1 MKTLFTLMLAATV
14 SVSAFSQTEVKEKD
28 IIGQW
33 DLIIDLDEIE
43 DEIERDLEDENWLAA
58 RFARSISNFALDIV
72 NEIDIRMDFREDGEL
87 KITVNAFG
95 VRETEYAE
103 WYINRDGELV
113 IEDEDDRGSRR
124 GRRNTHINIGDD
136 DDVWLMKGDKLV
148 AYEKGYRGKMKR
160 KQEVY
165 MVKR

>member
-1 MKTLFTLMLAATV
+1 MKKLFTLMLAATV
-14 SVSAFSQTEVKEKD
+14 SVSAYSQGKVKEAD

-33 DLIIDLDEIE
+33 DLVIDLDEIE

-58 RFARSISNFALDIV
+58 RFAKSISNFAMNIV
-72 NEIDIRMDFREDGEL
+72 EEIDIRMDFREDGEV
-87 KITVNAFG
+87 KISVNAFG
-95 VRETEYAE
+95 ARETEYAE

-113 IEDEDDRGSRR
+113 IEDDDNRR
-124 GRRNTHINIGDD
+124 RRNRRINIGDD

-148 AYEKGYRGKMKR
+148 AYEKGYRGRLKR
-160 KQEVY
+160 QEVY

>member
-1 MKTLFTLMLAATV
+1 MKKVFILMLAATV
-14 SVSAFSQTEVKEKD
+14 SISAYSQNKVKEKD

-43 DEIERDLEDENWLAA
+43 DEIEEEIEDENWLAA

-72 NEIDIRMDFREDGEL
+72 AEIDIKMDFREDGEL

-95 VRETEYAE
+95 ARETEYAE

-113 IEDEDDRGSRR
+113 IEDEDDRR
-124 GRRNTHINIGDD
+124 GRSRRNTHINIGDD
-136 DDVWLMKGDKLV
+136 DDVWMMKGDKLV
-148 AYEKGYRGKMKR
+148 AYEKGYRGRLKR
-160 KQEVY
+160 QEVY

>member
-1 MKTLFTLMLAATV
+1 MLAATV
-14 SVSAFSQTEVKEKD
+14 SVSAFSQSKVKEKD
-28 IIGQW
+28 VIGQW

-58 RFARSISNFALDIV
+58 RFARSISNFALNIV
-72 NEIDIRMDFREDGEL
+72 EEIDIRMDFREDGEL
-87 KITVNAFG
+87 KISVNAFG

-113 IEDEDDRGSRR
+113 IEDEHDRR
-124 GRRNTHINIGDD
+124 GRSKRRHINIGDD
-136 DDVWLMKGDKLV
+136 DDVWMMKGDKLV
-148 AYEKGYRGKMKR
+148 SYAKGYRGRMR
-160 KQEVY
+160 QQEIY

>member
-1 MKTLFTLMLAATV
+1 MLAATV
-14 SVSAFSQTEVKEKD
+14 SVSAFSQTKVKEKD
-28 IIGQW
+28 VIGQW

-58 RFARSISNFALDIV
+58 RFAKSISNFALNIV
-72 NEIDIRMDFREDGEL
+72 EEIDIRMDFREDGEL
-87 KITVNAFG
+87 KISVNAFG

-113 IEDEDDRGSRR
+113 IEDEDDRRGRSRR
-124 GRRNTHINIGDD
+124 NRHINIGDD
-136 DDVWLMKGDKLV
+136 DDVWMMRGDKLV
-148 AYEKGYRGKMKR
+148 AYEKGYRGRMKR
-160 KQEVY
+160 KEEIY

>member
-14 SVSAFSQTEVKEKD
+14 SVSAFSQSEVKEKD

-58 RFARSISNFALDIV
+58 RFAKSISNFALDIV
-72 NEIDIRMDFREDGEL
+72 GEIDIRMDFREDGEV
-87 KITVNAFG
+87 KISVNAFG
-95 VRETEYAE
+95 ARETEYAE

-113 IEDEDDRGSRR
+113 IEDDDNRR
-124 GRRNTHINIGDD
+124 RRDRRINIGDD

-148 AYEKGYRGKMKR
+148 SYEKGYRGRLKR
-160 KQEVY
+160 QEVY